1 MKFIYTESVRWPNQP
16 NIYLI
21 AYEQIKAKE
30 RYQVRQIKHVD
41 QMVKPIKNTNDQI
54 GPNQIQSMRDVLK
67 QDGEEISSMV
77 KTLSTMKKDLAI

>member
-1 MKFIYTESVRWPNQP
+1 MRSPNHY
-16 NIYLI
+16 NFYFI

-41 QMVKPIKNTNDQI
+41 QVVKPIKNTNEQI
-54 GPNQIQSMRDVLK
+54 GPNQIESMRDVLK
-67 QDGEEISSMV
+67 QDGEQISSIV